1 VSELENV
8 IWNRAAMERG
18 GQSPL
23 VGDIALAALLRL
35 HSRAMSGGLLD
46 AVETLASATDFNAAV
61 DGYRFFG
68 LGAVATVIED
78 VRSQVTSEGYDDD
91 AATALE
97 ADADLRYGELVVD
110 DGVLF
115 AAFQA
120 RLAADPEKFSPT
132 E

>member
-1 VSELENV
+1 
-8 IWNRAAMERG
+8 
-18 GQSPL
+18 
-23 VGDIALAALLRL
+23 
-35 HSRAMSGGLLD
+35 MSGGLLD
-46 AVETLASATDFNAAV
+46 AVETLASGPDFDAAI
-61 DGYRFFG
+61 DGHQFFR
-68 LGAVATVIED
+68 LGAVATALED
-78 VRSQVTSEGYDDD
+78 VRSQATREGYDDD

-120 RLAADPEKFSPT
+120 RFAADPGQFSPT